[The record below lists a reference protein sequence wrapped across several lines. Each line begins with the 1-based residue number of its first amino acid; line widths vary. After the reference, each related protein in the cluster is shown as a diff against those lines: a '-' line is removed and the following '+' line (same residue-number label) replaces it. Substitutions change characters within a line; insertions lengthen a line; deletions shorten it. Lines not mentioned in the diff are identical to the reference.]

1 MHHLVQTGT
10 VNIINKK
17 IAGNPALIGI
27 KESVPMKKS
36 ILFLSLL
43 LGANWAIAD
52 KNCFLARENGQ
63 TLQSEGDCNTAYT
76 PQSTFKIP
84 LSLMGFDAGL
94 LKDESHPIW
103 SIPAGEDP
111 YINVCKSDHSPKTW
125 MRDSCLWYSR
135 VLTKKL
141 GMPSFKNYLKKFDYG
156 NQDLSGEKGKN
167 NGLTHAW
174 ITSSL
179 TISPR
184 EQTDFLQKLA
194 NNTLP
199 VSELAKTKTRQ
210 ILFIQELPGGWKL
223 YGKTGSGV
231 LKDQQGNQT
240 DLQQGWFVGFIEK
253 EERKIV
259 FASHV
264 VDTKAQKTYASLRAR
279 NKAYL
284 ALFYLIN
291 RIA

>member
-1 MHHLVQTGT
+1 
-10 VNIINKK
+10 
-17 IAGNPALIGI
+17 
-27 KESVPMKKS
+27 MKKS
-36 ILFLSLL
+36 ILFLFLL
-43 LGANWAIAD
+43 LGANWALAD
-52 KNCFLARENGQ
+52 KNCFIARENGH
-63 TLQSEGDCNTAYT
+63 TLQSKGDCNTAYT

-94 LKDESHPIW
+94 LHDDSHPVW
-103 SIPAGEDP
+103 SLPAREDP

-135 VLTKKL
+135 ILTKNL
-141 GMPSFKNYLKKFDYG
+141 GMQSFKKYIKKFDYG
-156 NQDLSGEKGKN
+156 NQDLSGEKGTN

-184 EQTDFLQKLA
+184 EQTDFLQKLV
-194 NNTLP
+194 NNALP
-199 VSELAKTKTRQ
+199 VSELAKTKTKE

-231 LKDQQGNQT
+231 LRDKQGNKT
-240 DLQQGWFVGFIEK
+240 NIQQGWFVGFIEK
-253 EERKIV
+253 EGRHIV

-264 VDTKAQKTYASLRAR
+264 VDTTIQKTYASLRAR
-279 NKAYL
+279 NKAYIE
-284 ALFYLIN
+284 LFYLIDN
-291 RIA
+291 IS